1 MLRCSFFPICLFL
14 LGCGGGSDGLPPT
27 QTLVVTLDGKPGAR
41 LNLQLVSDAG
51 PVGSG
56 TTGEDGRVSIRGPK
70 DQPIPPGTYSV
81 IVTDAGEAEDNPM
94 APQKRTA
101 SRVPASYGKKSATP
115 VKITIEAGKMEYAVE
130 LKSK

>member
-1 MLRCSFFPICLFL
+1 MALLLFTL
-14 LGCGGGSDGLPPT
+14 SVLGCGGSPDGLPPT

-41 LNLQLVSDAG
+41 LNLQLVSDTG

-56 TTGEDGRVSIRGPK
+56 ATGEDGRVSIRGPK
-70 DQPIPPGTYSV
+70 DQPIAPGTYPV
-81 IVTDAGEAEDNPM
+81 IVTDAGETEENPM
-94 APQKRTA
+94 AAQKRTA
-101 SRVPASYGKKSATP
+101 SRIPASYGRKSTTP